1 MSQRKG
7 LTAHRYSELK
17 KTSSCARVGLAID
30 KHQATTPLPM
40 QALSQSRHWVWGPT
54 HRRAMKEEIVVTI
67 KYRFWYALL
76 QKSFNPMLY

>member
-17 KTSSCARVGLAID
+17 KTSSWARVGLVID
-30 KHQATTPLPM
+30 THQATTPLQM

-54 HRRAMKEEIVVTI
+54 HRRVMKEVIVVTI